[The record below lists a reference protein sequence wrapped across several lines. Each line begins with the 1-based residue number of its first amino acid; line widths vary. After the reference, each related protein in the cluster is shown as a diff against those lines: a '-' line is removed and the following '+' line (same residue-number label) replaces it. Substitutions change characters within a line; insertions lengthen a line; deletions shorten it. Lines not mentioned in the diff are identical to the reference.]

1 MIRAVGSSTLPAVIV
16 MTLAGCAADTP
27 PEDPDLTA
35 CRDPRPEMC
44 TQDYRPVCAVLADGS
59 RRTASNGCTACSDP
73 DVTGWVDGACP

>member
-1 MIRAVGSSTLPAVIV
+1 MIRAIRTFTLNAVIV
-16 MTLAGCAADTP
+16 LTFVGCAADTS

-35 CRDPRPEMC
+35 CSDPRPEMC
-44 TQDYRPVCAVLADGS
+44 TQDYRPVCAVLANGT